1 MGAAARRR
9 EETCGSEVVM
19 VLSFR
24 SLAFAVGAGFA
35 AFGSVAPASAQS
47 LSQFGM
53 WGGPPPRSG
62 SPSYLGADPAIAKP
76 SGTALAS
83 GGSRPSISP
92 RAPQTIAFSNGF
104 PSGSIVID
112 TQGRKLYYTLS
123 QSSAYVYPIAVGKQG
138 FTWAGVERVSRI
150 EDWPDWIPPAE
161 MRQRMPRLPVRMT
174 GGLRN
179 PLGAKAIYL
188 GNTLYRIHGTN
199 DAKSI
204 GSASSSGCFRMHN
217 EHVVHLAQHVG
228 AGTMVYVMRRLP
240 KSGTVMPP
248 GGGAPKTQEVKQ
260 APAQEPAAP
269 AEAPPSGEA
278 PAAQP
283 APPQAPEAAPAPGEA
298 APAAA
303 PPAADQGI

>member
-1 MGAAARRR
+1 MSSSFKSAALAMGAGLFALGLAAP
-9 EETCGSEVVM
+9 V
-19 VLSFR
+19 
-24 SLAFAVGAGFA
+24 
-35 AFGSVAPASAQS
+35 SAQG

-53 WGGPPPRSG
+53 WGEAPPRSG
-62 SPSYLGADPAIAKP
+62 SSSPSYLGAAPAVVNP
-76 SGTALAS
+76 TALSS
-83 GGSRPSISP
+83 GGARPSISP
-92 RAPQTIAFSNGF
+92 KSPQTTSFQNGF
-104 PSGSIVID
+104 APGSIIID
-112 TQGRKLYYTLS
+112 TAGRKLYYTLS
-123 QSSAYVYPIAVGKQG
+123 QSAAYVYPIAVGKQG
-138 FTWAGVERVSRI
+138 FAWTGVERVSRI

-228 AGTMVYVMRRLP
+228 AGTTVYVMRRLP

-248 GGGAPKTQEVKQ
+248 GGAPKVQEVKQ
-260 APAQEPAAP
+260 APSQEATVPDDAP
-269 AEAPPSGEA
+269 AD
-278 PAAQP
+278 
-283 APPQAPEAAPAPGEA
+283 QASPETPEAAPQPGEA
-298 APAAA
+298 V
-303 PPAADQGI
+303 PAADQPAAGEGI